1 MIKIYKIE
9 NFTKELVASLP
20 DAFQS
25 LEEIENYILFENED
39 IYEKIQIDELYY
51 LIEEELWR
59 IVGVMS
65 LHKGWGFFDVA
76 EYDDRVRIKK
86 VFPDKICYIVGE

>member
-20 DAFQS
+20 EALQS

-51 LIEEELWR
+51 LIDEEPWR

-65 LHKGWGFFDVA
+65 LLKGWGFFDVA
-76 EYDDRVRIKK
+76 EHDDRVRIKN
-86 VFPDKICYIVGE
+86 VFPDKIFYIVGE

>member
-20 DAFQS
+20 DALQS

-51 LIEEELWR
+51 LIDEEPWR
-59 IVGVMS
+59 SVGVMS

-76 EYDDRVRIKK
+76 EHDDRVRIKN
-86 VFPDKICYIVGE
+86 VFPDKICYIVSE

>member
-20 DAFQS
+20 NTLQS
-25 LEEIENYILFENED
+25 LEEIENYILFEDED

-51 LIEEELWR
+51 LIDEEPWR
-59 IVGVMS
+59 IIGVMS
-65 LHKGWGFFDVA
+65 LHKGWGFFDIA
-76 EYDDRVRIKK
+76 EHDDKVMIKN
-86 VFPDKICYIVGE
+86 VFPDKICHIIGE

>member
-20 DAFQS
+20 EALHS

-39 IYEKIQIDELYY
+39 IYKKIQIDELYY
-51 LIEEELWR
+51 LIDEEPWR

-65 LHKGWGFFDVA
+65 LHKGWGFIEKA
-76 EYDDRVRIKK
+76 EHDDRVRIKN

>member
-20 DAFQS
+20 DALKS

-39 IYEKIQIDELYY
+39 IYKKIQIDELYY
-51 LIEEELWR
+51 LIDEEPWR

-76 EYDDRVRIKK
+76 EHDDRVRIKK
-86 VFPDKICYIVGE
+86 VFPDKICYIVSE

>member
-20 DAFQS
+20 EALQS

-39 IYEKIQIDELYY
+39 IYEKNQIDELYY
-51 LIEEELWR
+51 LMDEENWR

-65 LHKGWGFFDVA
+65 LPKGWGFFDIA
-76 EYDDRVRIKK
+76 EHDDRVRIKN
-86 VFPDKICYIVGE
+86 VFPDKTCYIVGE